1 MIPTVAVEPS
11 DRSRKSAILVAARS
25 VFVRY
30 GYRKTSMD
38 DVAKAAEVSRQGLYV
53 HFASKEDLFREMIH
67 QAVSLRLQE
76 ARIALSDEARSIG
89 RRLLAALGAWF
100 GNREKLGEDSDLL
113 QEGMQIAGEI
123 IRDYQQRLHAE
134 VCAAI
139 EKSEL
144 MSVYGARGIAAADIT
159 NTLVATSRGLSA
171 TASGETFIA
180 RLSVAIGI
188 LTAPCSPATTGK
200 PPHPIASPYRSPT
213 SGKKAR

>member
-1 MIPTVAVEPS
+1 MIPTVAAEPS

-67 QAVSLRLQE
+67 QAISLHLHE
-76 ARIALSDEARSIG
+76 AHVALANEARSIG
-89 RRLLAALGAWF
+89 ERLVAALGGWF

-113 QEGMQIAGEI
+113 QESMQVAGAI

-134 VCAAI
+134 ICAVI

-144 MSVYGARGIAAADIT
+144 MSVYGARGISAADIT
-159 NTLVATSRGLSA
+159 NTLMATSRGLNA
-171 TASGETFIA
+171 TASSETFIA
-180 RLSVAIGI
+180 RLSVAIKI
-188 LTAPCSPATTGK
+188 LTAPCSA
-200 PPHPIASPYRSPT
+200 ASDR
-213 SGKKAR
+213 